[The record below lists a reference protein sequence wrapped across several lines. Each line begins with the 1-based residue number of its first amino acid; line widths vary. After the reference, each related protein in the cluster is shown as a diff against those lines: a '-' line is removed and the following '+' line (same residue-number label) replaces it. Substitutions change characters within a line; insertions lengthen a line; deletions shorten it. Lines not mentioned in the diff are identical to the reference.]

1 VVWVF
6 GIFYSPMET
15 AFGLGTPDH
24 HNRGMG
30 PYRFDYAARDA
41 ALRRRRCGGGAR
53 LRGRIGLLLRR
64 RQPTDPE
71 RAGAASRSD
80 PERRRAWASRSG
92 RADPSRAVRRTPER
106 AAAERGPSGAC
117 PRSIA
122 RDDPRATDRRASR
135 CQRAGERSRPHDL
148 HVPRGAK
155 YARSRSANIVLFP
168 GERPRGKSCAP
179 LLHVPGPVLHVLC
192 AARVLSPPT
201 PKPLRGHEPRNDDKR
216 KSEDSPLTYTTGHG
230 TYRTS
235 REGTRRRKARSPSPA
250 L

>member
-1 VVWVF
+1 MF

-41 ALRRRRCGGGAR
+41 ALRWWRCDGGAR

-64 RQPTDPE
+64 KQPTDPE

-80 PERRRAWASRSG
+80 PERGRALASRSN
-92 RADPSRAVRRTPER
+92 PER

-192 AARVLSPPT
+192 AAEVL
-201 PKPLRGHEPRNDDKR
+201 PLR
-216 KSEDSPLTYTTGHG
+216 
-230 TYRTS
+230 
-235 REGTRRRKARSPSPA
+235 RRRPRGGTSPGTTTSENLKILP
-250 L
+250 